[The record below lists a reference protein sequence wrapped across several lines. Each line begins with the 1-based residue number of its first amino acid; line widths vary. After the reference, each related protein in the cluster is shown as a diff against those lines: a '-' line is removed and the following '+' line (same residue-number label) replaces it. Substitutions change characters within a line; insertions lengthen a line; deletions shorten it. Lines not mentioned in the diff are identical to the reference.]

1 MVRQMLAAGLL
12 FVVLSACSSTP
23 ASTPPTAPPSA
34 TGSSTSASSLPLV
47 DGASL
52 QSCGQLMPLV
62 DEYLNTTG
70 VTDFEEFADSLVADV
85 LPGASDALAPL
96 IQELARTARLQPD
109 ETEIPSLLEAM
120 QAVYGFCGLSSGP
133 G

>member
-1 MVRQMLAAGLL
+1 M
-12 FVVLSACSSTP
+12 
-23 ASTPPTAPPSA
+23 
-34 TGSSTSASSLPLV
+34 
-47 DGASL
+47 
-52 QSCGQLMPLV
+52 

-120 QAVYGFCGLSSGP
+120 QAVYGFCGHSSGP